1 VSSASTLDLETLWT
15 ESLRGVLRTVA
26 SPLQRGW
33 LLATHPVGF
42 SHDTVIIASPH
53 AFAREW
59 LERSCGAKIQQAL
72 SDAAGRP
79 LTVVITVQTRPEP
92 YSGEAPTEASRDAET
107 GGDRRDDPARVGDP
121 SSVAQMDAAQE
132 PERLPVPDANHQPAT
147 PPPGNDAAQQPD
159 AEGERP
165 VYPLDDAHRRPD
177 APHQDHSAPTPR
189 PDDVADHAYR
199 ADPAGAHQPDT
210 PGAAHPTTT
219 PLSPQPTPGQPPPA
233 RPADPYGASAP
244 LGDPPSALLDA
255 ARLDHHGG
263 TWRDPAPNEA
273 PQGRPSSHERD
284 RADTNAWAPDHPLQA
299 PGRPDGPIVSLP
311 ERRPPMEDAEPYTQL
326 NPKYSFD
333 DFVIGASNRF
343 AHAAATAVAES
354 PAKSYNPLFIYGGA
368 GLGKTHLLHAIGHYV
383 RNLYPRLAVRYVTTE
398 QFTNEFINAIRDD
411 GIPRFQRTYRQVDVL
426 LIDDIQFLQQKERT
440 QEEFFHTFNALHNA
454 EKQIVISSDRPPK
467 QIARLE
473 DRLRSRF
480 EWGLMTDVQPP
491 DLETR
496 IAILRK
502 KSETDRLGVQ
512 PQVLELIASKVESNI
527 RELEGALIRVSAF
540 ASLQQAPAD
549 AQLAEAVLKDLF
561 PDDRDQEISVQLIMD
576 EVAGYFSLTVEDLC
590 SPSRSRQL
598 VTARQIAM
606 YLTRE
611 MTDLSLPR
619 IGKAFGGRDH
629 TTVMH
634 AKSKIAG
641 LMQERRTIYNQVHEL
656 TNRIKTRARSA

>member
-1 VSSASTLDLETLWT
+1 MSSASTLDLETLWS
-15 ESLRGVLRTVA
+15 ESLRGVMRTVA
-26 SPLQRGW
+26 SPVQRGW

-42 SHDTVIIASPH
+42 SEDTVIVASPH

-72 SDAAGRP
+72 SDAADRP

-92 YSGEAPTEASRDAET
+92 YAGENSTTIDGRDGQA
-107 GGDRRDDPARVGDP
+107 DPARVAASAPGTAAAGLAPADRQGSHP
-121 SSVAQMDAAQE
+121 HLQDQHGASPARGGPEDAAHH
-132 PERLPVPDANHQPAT
+132 PRHDPASASSGPVVPDPHGSMHTDPFGEINPVHRAEAPGS
-147 PPPGNDAAQQPD
+147 PP
-159 AEGERP
+159 
-165 VYPLDDAHRRPD
+165 
-177 APHQDHSAPTPR
+177 
-189 PDDVADHAYR
+189 
-199 ADPAGAHQPDT
+199 
-210 PGAAHPTTT
+210 
-219 PLSPQPTPGQPPPA
+219 
-233 RPADPYGASAP
+233 PADPYGASQPVDVAP
-244 LGDPPSALLDA
+244 AAGYGPPPDGSALAGYHTPVEQRPA
-255 ARLDHHGG
+255 AASAPTEHVPASTGPSPEGRHRTGYPAAGQPDERPHDDRSADGRHGS
-263 TWRDPAPNEA
+263 AP
-273 PQGRPSSHERD
+273 GR
-284 RADTNAWAPDHPLQA
+284 AWPNDVPLQA

-311 ERRPPMEDAEPYTQL
+311 ERRPPVDEAEPYSQL

-502 KSETDRLGVQ
+502 KCETDRLGVQ

-540 ASLQQAPAD
+540 ASLQRAPAD

-576 EVAGYFSLTVEDLC
+576 EVAAYFSLTTEDLC

-598 VTARQIAM
+598 VNARQIAM

-611 MTDLSLPR
+611 LTDLSLPR